1 MATEIEIKAKLD
13 TLRSLPPR
21 LEKLSGCLG
30 TVNWPGQ
37 GKRLNFPSGME
48 LTADERSQSISLL
61 AELRAVI
68 DGTNLEAKACSKARY
83 SLLTK
88 MLMSYPMAASA
99 SVEQSSA
106 RQDMYLEALDDM
118 PPWAISNALKRWNKG
133 ECTDIDMG
141 NLNYNFAPAPAIL
154 RALCK
159 AELRPLELQAAKL
172 KRLLSAVPI
181 DRAMDPKPIELEQER
196 LTYNTQTNV
205 IPKLRLL

>member
-1 MATEIEIKAKLD
+1 MATELEIRAKLD

-21 LEKLSGCLG
+21 LERLSGCLG

-48 LTADERSQSISLL
+48 LSEEERNQSISLL

-68 DGTNLEAKACSKARY
+68 EGTNLEPKACSKARY

-99 SVEQSSA
+99 SAEQGVA
-106 RQDMYLEALDDM
+106 RLEMYLEALDDIA
-118 PPWAISNALKRWNKG
+118 PWAISNALKRWNKG
-133 ECTDIDMG
+133 ECADIAMG
-141 NLNYNFAPAPAIL
+141 QLNYNFAPAPAIL

-159 AELRPLELQAAKL
+159 SELRPFENQAAKL
-172 KRLLSAVPI
+172 NRLLSAVPI
-181 DRAMDPKPIELEQER
+181 DRAMDPWPLEADAPQ
-196 LTYNTQTNV
+196 V
-205 IPKLRLL
+205 SKPKLRAIP